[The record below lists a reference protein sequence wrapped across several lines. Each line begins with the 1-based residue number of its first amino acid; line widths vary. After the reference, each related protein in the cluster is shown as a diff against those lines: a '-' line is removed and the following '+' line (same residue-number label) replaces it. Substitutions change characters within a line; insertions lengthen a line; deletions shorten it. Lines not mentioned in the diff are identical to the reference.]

1 MEADGDGAVGHRSKR
16 GRSGR
21 FRVCRPAGASP
32 QELEAFVCWVFCD
45 GSTSPFSTAS
55 FAFIIPQQILSAM
68 REWRNTFHTNFY
80 RIGQLGDDLICL
92 VVTAGFREGLLISGF
107 QLLQVQGSYGPH
119 RLQVQT

>member
-1 MEADGDGAVGHRSKR
+1 
-16 GRSGR
+16 
-21 FRVCRPAGASP
+21 
-32 QELEAFVCWVFCD
+32 
-45 GSTSPFSTAS
+45 
-55 FAFIIPQQILSAM
+55 M

-119 RLQVQT
+119 RLQVQTTSGRMFPLAAACSRHAHQLQIRPAYGLDGRAVIC